1 MALDC
6 LPVVSVERLRQQP
19 EEAQRTWRQLTVAD
33 TRERLTSDQAV
44 GDRIQAGLDQ
54 WLVYRSLDEPRNR
67 TLLGCNLSCEF
78 FAGRFGTDGEAVR
91 SMEVFDEHDAG

>member
-1 MALDC
+1 M
-6 LPVVSVERLRQQP
+6 RLLKWVNDIQDHVGTAYDIQNLSTP
-19 EEAQRTWRQLTVAD
+19 AFTIGRT
-33 TRERLTSDQAV
+33 
-44 GDRIQAGLDQ
+44 
-54 WLVYRSLDEPRNR
+54 LDESRNR